1 MNIFI
6 DGQPIN
12 FTKTDLSKDYVS
24 HDADWKNNL
33 LGILGAWHN
42 NGSYSYGYQGKG
54 FLNLSTS
61 GTTGSPKK
69 IQHSRETI
77 EQVVSSNVKH
87 FGINKNSKI
96 LSYYSPRGIGFTV
109 MAVYMAIIS
118 DCDVYIE
125 TFKGINIVDRIN
137 AIKPTHIP
145 ILLPNVWKT
154 LHRHQRWQQL
164 DLSSVDVLITGS
176 DYTPIGMLDE
186 LRTHGP
192 AKVYNAYGST
202 EVPPLVFYSE
212 QENIYTKTDIIK
224 EIDMKIIDGELV
236 CKWSTQD
243 NWWHSGD
250 LVTGDMVEFK
260 LSGRKNNMFKQD
272 EIRIFPEDIEK
283 QVIKAGAEL
292 VLCQQ
297 VGNRCVIHYTGEIE
311 DMDQLNNSLSYV
323 PRLRFKQVD
332 DIQLDDNLR
341 KIIRTQTFK

>member
-6 DGQPIN
+6 DGQPI
-12 FTKTDLSKDYVS
+12 TLQKDIFPKHYVS
-24 HDADWKNNL
+24 NDLKWENNL
-33 LGILGAWHN
+33 LGILGAWYN
-42 NGSYSYGYQGKG
+42 DGSYSYGYKGTG
-54 FLNLSTS
+54 FLNLSSS

-69 IQHSRETI
+69 IHHSRDTV

-109 MAVYMAIIS
+109 MAVYMAIIA

-125 TFKGINIVDRIN
+125 TFKGINIIDRIN

-154 LHRHQRWQQL
+154 LHRHHRWKKL
-164 DLSSVDVLITGS
+164 DLSSVDVVVTGS

-202 EVPPLVFYSE
+202 EVPPIVFYSE
-212 QENIYTKTDIIK
+212 QENTYTKTDIIK
-224 EIDMKIIDGELV
+224 EIDIKIVDGELV
-236 CKWSTQD
+236 CKWSSQND
-243 NWWHSGD
+243 WWHSGD
-250 LVTGDMVEFK
+250 LVIGDISKFT
-260 LSGRKNNMFKQD
+260 LCGRKNNMFKQD

-297 VGNRCVIHYTGEIE
+297 VGNKCVIHYTGQI
-311 DMDQLNNSLSYV
+311 DNVDQLHDSLSYV

-332 DIQLDDNLR
+332 DIKLDDNLR
-341 KIIRTQTFK
+341 KIIRTQTF